1 MLNWLFKRYVYIIF
15 DNADEYTF
23 KGVFSSEKKAKKHIL
38 FLNEVE
44 YNDVNDYIIEKCQVF

>member
-23 KGVFSSEKKAKKHIL
+23 KGIFSSEKKAKKTYSFSKRSRI
-38 FLNEVE
+38 
-44 YNDVNDYIIEKCQVF
+44 